1 MKKTRINLLTSKQ
14 DYYALENY
22 FGIFRK
28 FLVGFCILLLL
39 VIFGLSGY
47 RIYQSSQLNKLNDSK
62 RLILSQLESRKEDE
76 VKLIKLSKKLNSYRE
91 FIKDDAR
98 FIPYYELLLA
108 TLQQSCQSAT
118 LKEFNID
125 KSREMNFKLRFS
137 NFDEMVKTFEFIE
150 SPDFTKNFNRLDMKD
165 FVGKG
170 DSSDASTYELSFEG
184 SFKPINDSASQ

>member
-1 MKKTRINLLTSKQ
+1 M
-14 DYYALENY
+14 
-22 FGIFRK
+22 
-28 FLVGFCILLLL
+28 

-108 TLQQSCQSAT
+108 TLQQSSQSAT